1 MELIIRNDY
10 EQAMPLVTITNFDEL
25 YTELSEQLERYNNLL
40 ITEDTI
46 RDGKADRARL
56 NKLREALETRR
67 KEIKKQCAEPYNAFE
82 KKVKE
87 LTALIDKPIAAIDAQ
102 LAAYE
107 DQRKE
112 EKHQQVRELYAAIVP
127 DTLQDIIPF
136 ELIFLPKW
144 VNATTTIKSIE
155 EELTALVKR
164 TNADMMVIDTV
175 EPEYAAAVREEYI
188 RTLDIEQA
196 MNKKKKLQEAA
207 EAFRRREEEKANER
221 EAEPPKPQQEPPET
235 PWEPEK
241 LYMLRLE
248 FQLTQAQ
255 AGALKKFLA
264 ENSITYNKI

>member
-1 MELIIRNDY
+1 MMELIIRNDY

-46 RDGKADRARL
+46 RDGKADRAKL

-112 EKHQQVRELYAAIVP
+112 EKV
-127 DTLQDIIPF
+127 
-136 ELIFLPKW
+136 
-144 VNATTTIKSIE
+144 
-155 EELTALVKR
+155 
-164 TNADMMVIDTV
+164 
-175 EPEYAAAVREEYI
+175 
-188 RTLDIEQA
+188 
-196 MNKKKKLQEAA
+196 
-207 EAFRRREEEKANER
+207 NER
-221 EAEPPKPQQEPPET
+221 EAEPPKPRQEPPET
-235 PWEPEK
+235 PQEAEM
-241 LYMLRLE
+241 LYKLRLE
-248 FQLTQAQ
+248 FQLTKTQA
-255 AGALKKFLA
+255 AALKQFLA
-264 ENSITYNKI
+264 DNFIRYNKI